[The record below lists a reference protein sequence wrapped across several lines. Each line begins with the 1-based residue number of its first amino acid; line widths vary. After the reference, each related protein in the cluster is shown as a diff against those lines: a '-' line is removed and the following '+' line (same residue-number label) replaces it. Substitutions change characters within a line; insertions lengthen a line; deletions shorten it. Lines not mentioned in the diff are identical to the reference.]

1 MVGGEAREAQLTRG
15 TERLIGWFRIIGGV
29 VGIVLTVTD
38 QVVHPDLEHDLEV
51 ASLALLA
58 LVGVAT
64 LVWLR
69 RDPDGAE
76 LRRWMRWTYAID
88 AAVLLAQVPL
98 HSFVVLEAPSPAI
111 LVPLLGAVRF
121 GYRGAVGGLVGVVGA
136 YVVRG
141 VLAVQVYD
149 LGPGVDPAA
158 VTVLLAGIV
167 GLMTAHFYETA
178 HAGRRAADAATAEAE
193 SAQEAAERASARVAA
208 THAVLAGGVGGSVA
222 GVGQR
227 LAETVREVTGARA
240 VHLHL
245 EVGGA
250 SRRIEVGAGAD
261 PGEGAVRLPV
271 RHGEVDLGTL
281 EVVEPAR
288 LEDDLE
294 EFAQQVGLAVH
305 AARLL
310 DEEAALAARHRAL
323 DIMRTDF
330 VALTSHELRT
340 PVAAIIGAA
349 DTLRAN
355 ADAIDDDFRREL
367 YELLHRQGERLHSLV
382 EDLLT
387 VGRTEAGTV
396 DYRPK
401 YIQVGDMVA
410 DVLHELGRTA
420 AVRPGPAQTV
430 WLDPERGHQV
440 LLNIVDNAF
449 EHGEPPV
456 TISWRVVDDHAEVR
470 VVDGGNGVPADLH
483 TTMFERFVQLGSVMN
498 HTRGTGLGLGIS
510 RDLVRAMGGDV
521 RIAADAPTTTFVIDL
536 PLEPAA
542 ASAPSEVSD

>member
-1 MVGGEAREAQLTRG
+1 MVDGEAREAQLTRG

-29 VGIVLTVTD
+29 VGIVLTITD

-51 ASLALLA
+51 ASLAVLA

-64 LVWLR
+64 LAWLR
-69 RDPDGAE
+69 REPDLPQ
-76 LRRWMRWTYAID
+76 LRRWMRGTYAID
-88 AAVLLAQVPL
+88 AVVLLAQAPL
-98 HSFVVLEAPSPAI
+98 HAFVVLEAPSPAL

-121 GYRGAVGGLVGVVGA
+121 GYRGAVGGLAGVVAA
-136 YVVRG
+136 YVLRG
-141 VLAVQVYD
+141 VLAVRVHD

-158 VTVLLAGIV
+158 VTVLLAGII

-178 HAGRRAADAATAEAE
+178 RAGRRAADAATAAAQI
-193 SAQEAAERASARVAA
+193 AQEAAERASDRVAA
-208 THAVLAGGVGGSVA
+208 AHAVLAGGLGGSVA
-222 GVGQR
+222 AVGQR

-240 VHLHL
+240 VHLQL
-245 EVGGA
+245 DVQGA
-250 SRRIEVGAGAD
+250 SRRIEVGGA
-261 PGEGAVRLPV
+261 PGGGAAARRLPV

-281 EVVEPAR
+281 EVVEPTR
-288 LEDDLE
+288 LEDDLA

-323 DIMRTDF
+323 DLMRTDF

-349 DTLRAN
+349 DTLRSN
-355 ADAIDDDFRREL
+355 ADDLDDDFRREL
-367 YELLHRQGERLHSLV
+367 YGLVHRQGERLHTLV

-387 VGRTEAGTV
+387 VGRTEAGTL

-401 YIQVGDMVA
+401 YVQVGDMVA
-410 DVLHELGRTA
+410 DVLDELEA
-420 AVRPGPAQTV
+420 AAEVRSGPTQTV

-456 TISWRVVDDHAEVR
+456 TIWWTVVEDRVEVH
-470 VVDGGNGVPADLH
+470 VVDGGDGVPSDLH

-498 HTRGTGLGLGIS
+498 HSRGTGLGLGIS

-521 RIAADAPTTTFVIDL
+521 RIVADAPTTTFVIEL
-536 PLEPAA
+536 PLGPSGAAA
-542 ASAPSEVSD
+542 ASD